1 MAKLWLLTGFALLVG
16 LSAGCA
22 PQLTAQQQID
32 AQETTSLAPLK
43 KAYPDIVVAFNM
55 KGTTQLDIAIDAN
68 GYISTGDDDVDKFK
82 ALASR
87 DWRVAWSQAH
97 PHQHAVLTVRLVD
110 FMGRIWATEHV
121 QA

>member
-1 MAKLWLLTGFALLVG
+1 MAKLWLLTGFALL
-16 LSAGCA
+16 LALDAGCG
-22 PQLTAQQQID
+22 PQPTPQQQID
-32 AQETTSLAPLK
+32 AAETASLASLK

-68 GYISTGDDDVDKFK
+68 GYISTGDNDVDKFK

-87 DWRVAWSQAH
+87 DWRVAWAQSH
-97 PHQHAVLTVRLVD
+97 PHQHALLTVRFVD
-110 FMGRIWATEHV
+110 FMGRTWVTEHV